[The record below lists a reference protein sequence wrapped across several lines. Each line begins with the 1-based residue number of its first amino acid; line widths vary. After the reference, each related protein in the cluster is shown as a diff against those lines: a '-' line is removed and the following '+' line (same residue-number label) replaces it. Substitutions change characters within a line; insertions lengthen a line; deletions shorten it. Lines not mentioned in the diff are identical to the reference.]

1 MCRLGAA
8 LSRAGARRVLFIGSV
23 PLLSLFAAGSPLA
36 VLLFAAAP
44 ACGQG
49 PLPVTLVR
57 AGDGTGVVASNQP
70 GLNCELSPCTAY
82 LLPQSPVTLIATPT
96 GTSAFQGWTGCDS
109 VSGTTCTLTVTAART
124 VTATFVQSVP
134 AQLTV
139 VQVGSGIVASYPPGI
154 NCGANNVS
162 PNLCSYVYTAGTKVT
177 LTAAAGINQTFASW
191 QGRDST
197 TVAICFVTVPVG
209 GTTVTA
215 TYVQSVPATLTVV
228 QVGSGIVGSY
238 PPGINCAA
246 NNISPNL
253 CSYVYPA
260 GTRLTL
266 TAAAGINQKFASWQ
280 GCDSATIA
288 ICVVTVPVGGKTVT
302 ATYVPAS
309 QGNPLTVGFDGSGKG
324 SVGSSPPG
332 INCDGS
338 SPCTANF
345 LSGTKVVLSAAA
357 GINSYFSSWSGCD
370 SATGAICNLT
380 MPAGVK
386 TVSATFFPVPPT
398 ISLTVA
404 LDGNGAGTVVSLPPA
419 SGISCPPSCLANFS
433 SQGSFSI
440 QATAASGSTFAGWTG
455 CAVTPS
461 PAICTVLPSQSQ
473 TIRATFTKVGLSVV
487 KVTVSGS
494 GTVASS
500 PVGISC
506 AANASACS
514 ATFPSG
520 TKIVLTA
527 SPTAGYQ
534 VGSWSGCDS
543 SAGAT
548 CTITPQSAT
557 ASIGLTFTKIPTS
570 TLSVSVAGTGAGGVA
585 SSPAGILCG
594 SSGTACAFAF
604 AVGTKVTLT
613 AFPAGGSQMGGWSGC
628 DSTSGASCVVAVPSS
643 AKTVAATFVKAGKL
657 TVTED
662 GVAIG
667 TVSSNPAGIKC
678 GNGPTA
684 CSASFPIGTKI
695 TLTGVGKVTDSIDGY
710 RSSVR
715 TWTGCDSVLKG
726 ICTVTITGAAQSV
739 KATWFSPI
747 RPI

>member
-1 MCRLGAA
+1 
-8 LSRAGARRVLFIGSV
+8 
-23 PLLSLFAAGSPLA
+23 
-36 VLLFAAAP
+36 
-44 ACGQG
+44 
-49 PLPVTLVR
+49 VTLVR
-57 AGDGTGVVASNQP
+57 AGNGTGSVASNQP
-70 GLNCELSPCTAY
+70 GLNCELSPCSAY
-82 LLPQSPVTLIATPT
+82 LLPKSPVRLFATPT
-96 GTSAFQGWTGCDS
+96 GTSAFQGWAGCDS
-109 VSGTTCTLTVTAART
+109 VSGTTCTLTVTASRT
-124 VTATFVQSVP
+124 VTATFVQSAP
-134 AQLTV
+134 ATLTV
-139 VQVGSGIVASYPPGI
+139 VQVGSGIVASNPPGI

-162 PNLCSYVYTAGTKVT
+162 PNLCSHVYTAGTKV
-177 LTAAAGINQTFASW
+177 
-191 QGRDST
+191 
-197 TVAICFVTVPVG
+197 
-209 GTTVTA
+209 
-215 TYVQSVPATLTVV
+215 
-228 QVGSGIVGSY
+228 
-238 PPGINCAA
+238 
-246 NNISPNL
+246 
-253 CSYVYPA
+253 
-260 GTRLTL
+260 TL

-280 GCDSATIA
+280 GCDSTTVA
-288 ICVVTVPVGGKTVT
+288 ICVVTVHVGGKTVT

-309 QGNPLTVGFDGSGKG
+309 QGTPLTVVFVGSGKG
-324 SVGSSPPG
+324 SVGSSPQG

-338 SPCTANF
+338 SPCTSNF

-380 MPAGVK
+380 MPAGGK
-386 TVSATFFPVPPT
+386 TVSATFFPIPPT

-419 SGISCPPSCLANFS
+419 SGISCPPTCQANFS
-433 SQGSFSI
+433 SQGSLSI
-440 QATAASGSTFAGWTG
+440 QATAASGSTFTGWTG

-473 TIRATFTKVGLSVV
+473 TIRATFTKVGLSVM

-506 AANASACS
+506 GASASTCS
-514 ATFPSG
+514 ATFPSR

-527 SPTAGYQ
+527 SPASGYQ
-534 VGSWSGCDS
+534 VGSWTGCDT

-548 CTITPQSAT
+548 CTITAQSAT
-557 ASIGLTFTKIPTS
+557 ASVGLTFTKIPTS
-570 TLSVSVAGTGAGGVA
+570 MLSVSVAGTGAGGVA

-594 SSGTACAFAF
+594 SSGTACAFVF

-628 DSTSGASCVVAVPSS
+628 DSDSGASCVVAVPSA
-643 AKTVAATFVKAGKL
+643 AKTVAATFVKAPGKL

-667 TVSSNPAGIKC
+667 TVSSNPAGINC

-684 CSASFPIGTKI
+684 CSASFSIGTKI
-695 TLTGVGKVTDSIDGY
+695 TLTGVGKVTDLITGY

-715 TWTGCDSVLKG
+715 TWTGCDSVSKG
-726 ICTVTITGAAQSV
+726 VCTVTITGAAQSI